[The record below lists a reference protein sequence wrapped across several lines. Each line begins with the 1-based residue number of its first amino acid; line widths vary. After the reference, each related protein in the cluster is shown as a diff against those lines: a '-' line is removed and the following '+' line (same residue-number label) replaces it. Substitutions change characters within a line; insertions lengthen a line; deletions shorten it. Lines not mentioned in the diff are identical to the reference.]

1 MKLVIAPKTAALP
14 EQQVAALVPGDLNDV
29 LLPHQH
35 EADFKPVGLCIRRRM
50 GGSGPRGPPSV
61 QARTLAT
68 QAFLMEAEA
77 TVRAAEAL
85 KGTARAGAWLE

>member
-50 GGSGPRGPPSV
+50 GGVAARVLRPAYKPARWQRRRSLWKLRRQSV
-61 QARTLAT
+61 QQKR
-68 QAFLMEAEA
+68 
-77 TVRAAEAL
+77 
-85 KGTARAGAWLE
+85 

>member
-50 GGSGPRGPPSV
+50 GPRAPPSV

-68 QAFLMEAEA
+68 QAFLTEAEA

>member
-50 GGSGPRGPPSV
+50 GG
-61 QARTLAT
+61 
-68 QAFLMEAEA
+68 
-77 TVRAAEAL
+77 
-85 KGTARAGAWLE
+85 